1 MTEAAILLWFGA
13 NLIMPLVLLVNRG
26 KLQQRVFGEDLA
38 GWVARK
44 QCQENRLGLSE
55 SEWQQLTE
63 DIAGKI
69 RDSSP
74 LPSPQSNQEPSEP

>member
-44 QCQENRLGLSE
+44 QCQENRLGMSE

-63 DIAGKI
+63 DIAAGI
-69 RDSSP
+69 RDSLQS
-74 LPSPQSNQEPSEP
+74 PSPQSSQEPSEP